1 MNMPDWAAHVRP
13 RLSTLHL
20 SPTRERE
27 IVEELSQHL
36 EDRWRELRA
45 GGASEEEAERLAL
58 AAFRDDGALA
68 RYLAPLKQA
77 NTPAPITP
85 GASTMWVLA
94 DLWQDFRYAA
104 RALRK
109 QRAFTCACAVTL
121 ALGIGSTAAIFSVG
135 APAAVAISGAAANRS
150 SAFTAPRW

>member
-1 MNMPDWAAHVRP
+1 MNMPDWAARVRP

-58 AAFRDDGALA
+58 DAFRDDGALA

-77 NTPAPITP
+77 NTRAPITP
-85 GASTMWVLA
+85 GVSTTWVLA

-104 RALRK
+104 RGR
-109 QRAFTCACAVTL
+109 R
-121 ALGIGSTAAIFSVG
+121 
-135 APAAVAISGAAANRS
+135 
-150 SAFTAPRW
+150 